1 MHTRYY
7 YKSVL
12 ETCHFL
18 PAAGNYLTL
27 FWLFVSFVWN
37 WHLSQKKP
45 RRCSALMLPFQ
56 WRRPMSER
64 EREREREERERGG
77 EREEERV
84 GQKTQKRERFRD
96 GKGEEGGG

>member
-1 MHTRYY
+1 MHARYY

-12 ETCHFL
+12 ETCHFF
-18 PAAGNYLTL
+18 PVVGNYLTL

-45 RRCSALMLPFQ
+45 RRCSALLLPFQ
-56 WRRPMSER
+56 WRLPTR
-64 EREREREERERGG
+64 EREGERRR

-96 GKGEEGGG
+96 GKGEDWKEEGEGR